1 MTDTDL
7 ANGMAPGMVRA
18 AGMVPEAA
26 PAIGTVHAGLA
37 TGMARAN
44 TPVMARR
51 RVRAAKRS
59 TAEAGRQRRRRL
71 NASTVRDHTAS
82 PTTDNKGRVHLA
94 FFVS

>member
-18 AGMVPEAA
+18 VGMAPEAA

-51 RVRAAKRS
+51 RVRAANRS
-59 TAEAGRQRRRRL
+59 TAEADRQRRRRPI
-71 NASTVRDHTAS
+71 ASTVRDHAAF
-82 PTTDNKGRVHLA
+82 PATDNKGRVHPA